1 MPAARLLSPAIPPA
15 GHVSA
20 ATARSSFFARAVA
33 VAMLALL
40 AGCGSA
46 KQPSQAAIGFA
57 RLDAV
62 AADPADFRAAIRLPQ
77 GFGPAQPRANLTLY
91 ASRDKG
97 ERVVTRVA
105 LIPITDGS
113 EDFALAEL
121 KRPGFTVTALR
132 IAPAD
137 LATLAPFRDSARGLD
152 KLDFTVEPE
161 ACRRASTAEPA
172 LLTTYLRT
180 DPSASYLMLTREAD
194 MEKAGDAQKLPAC

>member
-1 MPAARLLSPAIPPA
+1 MPAFRLHSAASLPSASP
-15 GHVSA
+15 HRVSA
-20 ATARSSFFARAVA
+20 GLRAFLVA
-33 VAMLALL
+33 GTISLL
-40 AGCGSA
+40 AACGSA
-46 KQPSQAAIGFA
+46 REAPQAAIGFT

-77 GFGPAQPRANLTLY
+77 GFGPAQPRANLTLH

-105 LIPITDGS
+105 LIPVTDGS

-152 KLDFTVEPE
+152 KLDLTVEPE
-161 ACRRASTAEPA
+161 ACRRAGTADAA

-180 DPSASYLMLTREAD
+180 DPSAPYLVLAREAD
-194 MEKAGDAQKLPAC
+194 MEKAEAAQELPAC